1 MLKKFFSNPSIV
13 FLLAGNIYC
22 IWYYQVYPDGFATV
36 VWIYWFQSIIIGLF
50 NFLDLLSVKAYDGVG
65 FTLNNEPVTKKNQ
78 GCTAWFFL
86 FHYGFFHIGYAFFLL
101 FIQGILSVHK
111 MILLV
116 GIAAFLLE
124 SILNF
129 KRQKEMERTV
139 AVNIG
144 SMFFLPYLRIIPM
157 HLMILLPAFLGF
169 RPSLV
174 FLLLKMGADIL
185 SFIFYQRIYKKNN
198 TEKKS

>member
-1 MLKKFFSNPSIV
+1 
-13 FLLAGNIYC
+13 
-22 IWYYQVYPDGFATV
+22 
-36 VWIYWFQSIIIGLF
+36 
-50 NFLDLLSVKAYDGVG
+50 
-65 FTLNNEPVTKKNQ
+65 
-78 GCTAWFFL
+78 
-86 FHYGFFHIGYAFFLL
+86 
-101 FIQGILSVHK
+101 
-111 MILLV
+111 
-116 GIAAFLLE
+116 
-124 SILNF
+124 
-129 KRQKEMERTV
+129 MERTV